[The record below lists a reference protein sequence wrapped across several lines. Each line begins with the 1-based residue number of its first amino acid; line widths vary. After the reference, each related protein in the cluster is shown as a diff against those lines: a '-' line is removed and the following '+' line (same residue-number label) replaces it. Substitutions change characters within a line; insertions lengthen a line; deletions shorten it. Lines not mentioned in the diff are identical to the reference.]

1 VFLCQLWITERHMAT
16 SADSALEATLSSHEP
31 LWGLG
36 WEGVGMFG
44 ICTNQLSHLKLLVSA
59 YLFVC
64 LCWYS
69 TEELVCCISV
79 KVYILHEI
87 EGNKRM

>member
-1 VFLCQLWITERHMAT
+1 MDKGIVFLCQLWITERHMAT

-44 ICTNQLSHLKLLVSA
+44 ICTNQLSHLKLLW
-59 YLFVC
+59 FC
-64 LCWYS
+64 I
-69 TEELVCCISV
+69 LVCVFMLVFYGRAGLLYISQS
-79 KVYILHEI
+79 
-87 EGNKRM
+87 